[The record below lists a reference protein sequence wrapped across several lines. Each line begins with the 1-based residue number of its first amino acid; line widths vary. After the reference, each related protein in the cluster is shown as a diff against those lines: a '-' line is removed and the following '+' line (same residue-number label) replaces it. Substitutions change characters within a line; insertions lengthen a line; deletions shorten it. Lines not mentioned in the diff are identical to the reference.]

1 MSVKYKASELLV
13 RQARR
18 EDMAA
23 VAEMIQ
29 VGYVCVHLR
38 VCLITNRCFSVINCY
53 FVCRNSQISRRCPK
67 AQNCP

>member
-1 MSVKYKASELLV
+1 MQNLGQSMSVKYKASELLV

-29 VGYVCVHLR
+29 VGYVCVHLS
-38 VCLITNRCFSVINCY
+38 LSNN
-53 FVCRNSQISRRCPK
+53 
-67 AQNCP
+67 